1 MTARLY
7 ANQLRKN
14 HNNFRVHDASDKHN
28 LRLDPNNDNYDPDLS
43 HLNYYQIFNPE
54 TGQLEVVEKPTIEH
68 LERLRQY
75 QKDLFDSAFKT
86 SSPGANQNHRNEK
99 NNSRKA
105 LQGWIDGAKTT
116 AEEKEFFQM
125 VLDGIEAGQG
135 FENDLIEQFKSITDG
150 VKVSR
155 FNDKIRRLEAIS
167 KLDPEMADQRK
178 RRLTTQ
184 QTELLFK
191 ATDEQ
196 GITFTNDEM
205 KKMIKAWQSYFPD
218 YQVLYFSI
226 HHDENPDNPHPH
238 FVVSNY
244 NNKTKQFDLV
254 KKEQEAMARYYRKK
268 HKTDDLPEYLT
279 TPHSQLKEEQQSKL
293 GSLKQDFYFDLV
305 NAATGHKYNFTKRT
319 PEEVAVANHHYEK
332 TKPITKRE
340 HNRQRKLQEKQEK
353 QEQQIKEVQQKTARL
368 KKRIKA
374 EIEAEKQELQD
385 ERDRVKN
392 QMKINS
398 RDKDKN
404 IKRSRELD
412 QKEQQINQFGSLLDR
427 LSVVFTN
434 ISKWVGLVI
443 RRRVVEALHLQ
454 RAIVQELKELTPE
467 MQKQDEKR
475 KDLINEMFTAA
486 RYEVEVVEDKVIEE
500 GKLSNDLEATRKKIR
515 IKR

>member
-14 HNNFRVHDASDKHN
+14 NNNFGVHDASDEHN
-28 LRLDPNNDNYDPDLS
+28 LRLNPDNPNYDPALS

-54 TGQLEVVEKPTIEH
+54 TGQLEVVEKPTVEH
-68 LERLRQY
+68 LKKLRQY

-86 SSPGANQNHRNEK
+86 SSPSSNEKHRNEK

-125 VLDGIEAGQG
+125 ILDRIEAGQG

-167 KLDPEMADQRK
+167 KLDLEKPDQRK

-191 ATDEQ
+191 ATDNQ
-196 GITFTNDEM
+196 CITFTNDEM
-205 KKMIKAWQSYFPD
+205 KKMLRAWQSYFSD

-254 KKEQEAMARYYRKK
+254 QKEQEVMARYYRKK
-268 HKTDDLPEYLT
+268 HKTDELPLCLT
-279 TPHSQLKEEQQSKL
+279 TPHNKLTEQLQSEL
-293 GSLKQDFYFDLV
+293 GSIKQDFYFDLV
-305 NAATGHKYNFTKRT
+305 NAATGYKYNFTKRT
-319 PEEVAVANHHYEK
+319 PEEVAEANHKYEK
-332 TKPITKRE
+332 TKPIVKRE
-340 HNRQRKLQEKQEK
+340 HNRQRKLQEQ
-353 QEQQIKEVQQKTARL
+353 QEQQKKEFKQKIDRV

-374 EIEAEKQELQD
+374 EIEDEKKELEK

-398 RDKDKN
+398 KNEDKN

-412 QKEQQINQFGSLLDR
+412 QKEQQIKQFGSVLDR

-434 ISKWVGLVI
+434 ISRWVGAVL
-443 RRRVVEALHLQ
+443 RWQFKEASELHKTIKTDL
-454 RAIVQELKELTPE
+454 EELTPE
-467 MQKQDEKR
+467 LQKQDEKR
-475 KDLINEMFTAA
+475 KVLIDEMFTAA
-486 RYEVEVVEDKVIEE
+486 KHQVEFVENEISEKSR
-500 GKLSNDLEATRKKIR
+500 LSKDLEATRIK

>member
-14 HNNFRVHDASDKHN
+14 NNNFRVHDASDEHN
-28 LRLDPNNDNYDPDLS
+28 LRLNPDNPNYDPALS

-54 TGQLEVVEKPTIEH
+54 TGQLEEVEKPTIEH

-75 QKDLFDSAFKT
+75 QKDLFNSAFQT
-86 SSPGANQNHRNEK
+86 SSASSNQKHRNEK

-116 AEEKEFFQM
+116 DEEKEFFKM

-155 FNDKIRRLEAIS
+155 FNDKIRRLKAIS
-167 KLDPEMADQRK
+167 KLDLEKPDQRK

-191 ATDEQ
+191 ATDDQ

-205 KKMIKAWQSYFPD
+205 KKMLKLWQSYFPD

-254 KKEQEAMARYYRKK
+254 QKEQEVMARYYRKK
-268 HKTDDLPEYLT
+268 YKTDELPWCLIK
-279 TPHSQLKEEQQSKL
+279 PHSQLSEKQQSEL
-293 GSLKQDFYFDLV
+293 GSIKQDFYFDLV

-319 PEEVAVANHHYEK
+319 PEEVAEANHQYEK
-332 TKPITKRE
+332 TKPIVRRE
-340 HNRQRKLQEKQEK
+340 HNRQRKLQEQ
-353 QEQQIKEVQQKTARL
+353 QEQQRKEFKQKTAEV

-374 EIEAEKQELQD
+374 DI
-385 ERDRVKN
+385 
-392 QMKINS
+392 
-398 RDKDKN
+398 
-404 IKRSRELD
+404 
-412 QKEQQINQFGSLLDR
+412 
-427 LSVVFTN
+427 
-434 ISKWVGLVI
+434 
-443 RRRVVEALHLQ
+443 
-454 RAIVQELKELTPE
+454 
-467 MQKQDEKR
+467 
-475 KDLINEMFTAA
+475 
-486 RYEVEVVEDKVIEE
+486 
-500 GKLSNDLEATRKKIR
+500 
-515 IKR
+515 